1 MAEQNYLDLVGG
13 CLFKKDDGF
22 VNLND
27 GTIGSMRAQ
36 LTTNGQLRFICA
48 GIGQSGASVYA
59 RIFPTD
65 YVVKNYK
72 ESA

>member
-1 MAEQNYLDLVGG
+1 MYTTLRPTQQLEFAEV
-13 CLFKKDDGF
+13 GF
-22 VNLND
+22 VNLNE

-36 LTTNGQLRFICA
+36 LTTAGQLRFICS
-48 GIGQSGASVYA
+48 GIGQSGATVYA